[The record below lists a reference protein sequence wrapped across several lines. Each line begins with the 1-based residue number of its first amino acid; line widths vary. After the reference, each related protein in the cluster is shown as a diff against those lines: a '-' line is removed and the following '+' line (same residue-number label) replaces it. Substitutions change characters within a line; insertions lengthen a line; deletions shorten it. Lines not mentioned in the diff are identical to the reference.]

1 MNAAV
6 VDFNPA
12 LRNAQHAF
20 DQWRRSRTQ
29 RGLTPLA
36 LRQCA
41 VALLEQ
47 HCAFHIC
54 RALRINANA
63 LKQWAGAKAVSGIA
77 HAERPADA
85 DRLAGFVR
93 LPEVDDAVA
102 EPAPGMVGTL
112 IIELPNEAVI
122 RVRRAF
128 RCCRSFWY
136 LASCQF
142 DKSICDN

>member
-12 LRNAQHAF
+12 LRNAQHDF

-29 RGLTPLA
+29 RRSTPLA

-63 LKQWAGAKAVSGIA
+63 LKQWAGDKAVPTITPS
-77 HAERPADA
+77 ERPADT
-85 DRLAGFVR
+85 DHLAGFVR
-93 LPEVDDAVA
+93 LPEVDEAIA
-102 EPAPGMVGTL
+102 GPAPDMVGTL
-112 IIELPNEAVI
+112 IIELPNEMVI
-122 RVRRAF
+122 RVRLAF
-128 RCCRSFWY
+128 TLDEVFQAAARVGGSARTC
-136 LASCQF
+136 
-142 DKSICDN
+142 